1 MTPEPSFESLSY
13 KPFSVDGTLKVNAEL
28 NPDVNF
34 FQNISSL
41 DTQYFNIND
50 AKTFVNSNISS
61 DSF

>member
-1 MTPEPSFESLSY
+1 MNL
-13 KPFSVDGTLKVNAEL
+13 FSVDGNLKVNAEL

-50 AKTFVNSNISS
+50 AKTFVDSNISS